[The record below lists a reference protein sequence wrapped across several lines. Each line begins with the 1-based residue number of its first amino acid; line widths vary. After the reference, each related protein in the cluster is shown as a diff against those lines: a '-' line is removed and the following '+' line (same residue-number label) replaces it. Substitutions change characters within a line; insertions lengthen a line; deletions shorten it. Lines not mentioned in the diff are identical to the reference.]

1 MKTMLILAWACLCLV
16 PSLFAQEI
24 RIAEFSDANI
34 IFDAVSTQNQQRI
47 SAPGASFI
55 KVHFDYFN
63 LPNGVYV
70 EVRNPAGT
78 EVYLY
83 GMHDRDD
90 YTFDELL
97 GENGIDRF
105 ASMSITGDTAI
116 VTFIFAADVDLR
128 PDQGVVVTRYMEG
141 FPNGIIEDLTGE
153 RLYAEDQRS
162 TCGGNERTPVECYK
176 TSYPTEY
183 ARARAVAR
191 LVMSGSLCTAW
202 RVSDDNRM
210 FTNNHCMSTA
220 GTVTGSESW
229 FNYQYS
235 TCNGNVV
242 TTPVKVSGASMLAT
256 SSSLDYTLYSVN
268 SFAAISDFGNL
279 GLDVRTPVQ
288 NEQIYIPQHGSGNP
302 KELAITDDQNST
314 GLCRIDNPND
324 GNDAAYYCDTIGGS
338 SGSPVLARSS
348 HKVIALHHYGGCT
361 NSGVR
366 MNLIWPQVSSYFGG
380 VIPDGSDGGG
390 GGGGGDCDP
399 YTNTT
404 SNLSASKGNW
414 VQTSVTVPECATTL
428 VAQISGSSGDADL
441 YVRYGAAPT
450 TSSYACR
457 PYTGGSN
464 ETCTLANPTAGT
476 WYVGIRAYS
485 TFSGVTRTITYN

>member
-1 MKTMLILAWACLCLV
+1 MKTKLFMAWVCLCLATAV
-16 PSLFAQEI
+16 FGQEI
-24 RIAEFSDANI
+24 RIAEFTDI
-34 IFDAVSTQNQQRI
+34 DLVFDGHSTQNRQTI

-55 KVHFDYFN
+55 KVHFEYFN
-63 LPNGVYV
+63 LPNGVFV

-78 EVYLY
+78 EVYQY
-83 GMHDRDD
+83 GMNDRDD
-90 YTFDELL
+90 YTFDEFL

-105 ASMSITGDTAI
+105 ASLSITGDTAI
-116 VTFIFAADVDLR
+116 VNLIFAADVALG
-128 PDQGVVVTRYMEG
+128 PDHGVVVSRYMEG
-141 FPNGIIEDLTGE
+141 FPNGIIEDMTGE
-153 RLYAEDQRS
+153 RLYEEDQFS
-162 TCGGNERTPVECYK
+162 TCGANSRTPVECYK

-183 ARARAVAR
+183 TRARAVAR

-210 FTNNHCMSTA
+210 FTNNHCMSTSSA
-220 GTVTGSESW
+220 VTGSESW

-235 TCNGNVV
+235 SCSGTTL
-242 TTPVKVSGASMLAT
+242 TTPIKVSGASMLAT
-256 SSSLDYTLYSVN
+256 NSSLDYTLYTVN
-268 SFAAISDFGNL
+268 NFSTISDFGNL
-279 GLDVRTPVQ
+279 GLDVRAPVL
-288 NEQIYIPQHGSGNP
+288 NEEIYIPQHGSGNP

-366 MNLIWPQVSSYFGG
+366 MNLIWPQVSSHFGG
-380 VIPDGSDGGG
+380 VIPNGNDGSGGG
-390 GGGGGDCDP
+390 GGNCTP
-399 YTNTT
+399 YSNTT
-404 SNLSASKGNW
+404 SNLSASRSNW
-414 VQTSVTVPECATTL
+414 IHTSVVVPECATTL
-428 VAQISGSSGDADL
+428 VASISGSSGDADL

-450 TSSYACR
+450 TSSYNCR

-464 ETCTLANPTAGT
+464 ETCTLNDPTAGT
-476 WYVGIRAYS
+476 WHVGIRAYS